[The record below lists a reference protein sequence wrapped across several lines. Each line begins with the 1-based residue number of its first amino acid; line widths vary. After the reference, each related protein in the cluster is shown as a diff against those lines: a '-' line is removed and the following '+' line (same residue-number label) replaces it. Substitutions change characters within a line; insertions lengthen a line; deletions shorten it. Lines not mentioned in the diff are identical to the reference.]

1 MDEKKLDL
9 FELIIEEEKGL
20 NNNFKEYARSKII
33 DAWLGSQ

>member
-1 MDEKKLDL
+1 MKEEKLDL
-9 FELIIEEEKGL
+9 FSLITKEEEGL